1 MRFITFLFG
10 LIIVFGSIFFSYF
23 YFYKFEKIK
32 TKITELETEN
42 NVLLSELEK
51 MKELFPKEKEKKI
64 DNIGLKEE
72 IKKVIED
79 IDVTEEK
86 NKIQIILPTTKL
98 FSSGSADVTEEG
110 KLILE
115 RVGKILKRINYKALI
130 IEGHTDNSQ
139 ITGSSRT
146 KYPSNWELSA
156 ARAINVL
163 KFFHSEIGIDESK
176 CYISAF
182 SEFKPVADNKTA
194 EGRAKNRR
202 IVLCLIFE

>member
-10 LIIVFGSIFFSYF
+10 LIIVCGSLFSAYF
-23 YFYKFEKIK
+23 YFYRFEKIK
-32 TKITELETEN
+32 IKINELETEN
-42 NVLLSELEK
+42 NVLLSELGK
-51 MKELFPKEKEKKI
+51 MKELLPKEENRKI
-64 DNIGLKEE
+64 NNIGLKDE

-86 NKIQIILPTTKL
+86 NKVQIILPTTKL

-115 RVGKILKRINYKALI
+115 RVGKILKRISYKTLI

-139 ITGSSRT
+139 ITGSSKT

-163 KFFHSEIGIDESK
+163 KFFNSEIGIDQSK
-176 CYISAF
+176 CSISAF
-182 SEFKPVADNKTA
+182 SEFKPIADNKTA

-202 IVLCLIFE
+202 IVLCIIFE

>member
-1 MRFITFLFG
+1 MKFMTFLFG
-10 LIIVFGSIFFSYF
+10 LIIILGSLLFAYF
-23 YFYKFEKIK
+23 YFYKYEKVMVK
-32 TKITELETEN
+32 LEELSTEN

-51 MKELFPKEKEKKI
+51 MKKLIPKEEDKNIK
-64 DNIGLKEE
+64 NIGLKDE
-72 IKKVIED
+72 IKKIIED

-86 NKIQIILPTTKL
+86 NKVQIIMPTTKL
-98 FSSGSADVTEEG
+98 FSPGSADVTEEG

-115 RVGKILKRINYKALI
+115 RVGKILKRTNYKTLI

-139 ITGSSRT
+139 ITGSSKT

-163 KFFHSEIGIDESK
+163 KFFSSEVGIDQSR

-182 SEFKPVADNKTA
+182 SEFRPVADNKTA

-202 IVLCLIFE
+202 IVISIIFE